1 MNKKIIIVSVILIVL
16 LTSCLSWFSDGS
28 TDQVK
33 TNIDSVSDITR
44 EASKDVVASADKV
57 EISAKGIKTE
67 AGKIQRKV
75 GNKASIGKEVGKI
88 HSNADIIIDES
99 TKLKIISG
107 KLDSA
112 VAQLDETKKQL
123 EKLQNQMTMMQGEI
137 KTKDKKIKDLQ
148 SSMSDA
154 AKDKM
159 WWAIFAG
166 IGLIGLAA
174 ILVVNGNPKAI
185 ALGIGGIV
193 VIVIAI
199 AVACFLKTFAI
210 IGLAFVVVALIAAG
224 FKFKEIKHQKIYEN
238 GFRELVH
245 VIEVIKDLLTDKER
259 IRIFGDRMHPGSI
272 ESIETAETK
281 ALVLKTRE
289 EERGKWEPTINH
301 QRHQVAQ
308 PEPTIRS

>member
-1 MNKKIIIVSVILIVL
+1 MNTKIVVVPIILIVM
-16 LTSCLSWFSDGS
+16 LTSCLSWFSNES
-28 TDQVK
+28 TEQVEA
-33 TNIDSVSDITR
+33 NIDSVSDITR
-44 EASKDVVASADKV
+44 EASKGVVASADKV
-57 EISAKGIKTE
+57 EVSAKDIKTE
-67 AGKIQRKV
+67 AGKIQKKV
-75 GNKASIGKEVGKI
+75 GNKANIGKEVGKI

-112 VAQLDETKKQL
+112 VIQLDETKKQL
-123 EKLQNQMTMMQGEI
+123 DKIQNQITMMQGII

-154 AKDKM
+154 AKEKM

-166 IGLIGLAA
+166 IGLIGLAS
-174 ILVVNGNPKAI
+174 ILVVNGNSKAI

-193 VIVIAI
+193 VVIIAI
-199 AVACFLKTFAI
+199 AVACFLKIFAI

-224 FKFKEIKHQKIYEN
+224 FKFKEINHQKTYEN

-245 VIEVIKDLLTDKER
+245 VIEVIKDLLTDEER

-272 ESIETAETK
+272 DSIETPKTK
-281 ALVLKTRE
+281 SLVLITRE

-301 QRHQVAQ
+301 QRHQAPQ
-308 PEPTIRS
+308 PIRP